1 MNYYS
6 DELLSLG
13 FSKRAV
19 YQKKKKK
26 KSTNYIDGE
35 LYIKTEVYIHVKYI
49 HFQKNNEAILYNLF
63 YYMKKRNNSTCQKG

>member
-13 FSKRAV
+13 FSKGAV

-26 KSTNYIDGE
+26 KKKKKID
-35 LYIKTEVYIHVKYI
+35 
-49 HFQKNNEAILYNLF
+49 
-63 YYMKKRNNSTCQKG
+63 

>member
-13 FSKRAV
+13 FSKGAV

-26 KSTNYIDGE
+26 K
-35 LYIKTEVYIHVKYI
+35 KK
-49 HFQKNNEAILYNLF
+49 KNRLI
-63 YYMKKRNNSTCQKG
+63 T

>member
-13 FSKRAV
+13 FSKGAV

-26 KSTNYIDGE
+26 KKKID
-35 LYIKTEVYIHVKYI
+35 
-49 HFQKNNEAILYNLF
+49 
-63 YYMKKRNNSTCQKG
+63 

>member
-13 FSKRAV
+13 FSKGAV

-26 KSTNYIDGE
+26 KNRLIT
-35 LYIKTEVYIHVKYI
+35 
-49 HFQKNNEAILYNLF
+49 
-63 YYMKKRNNSTCQKG
+63 

>member
-13 FSKRAV
+13 FSKGAV

-26 KSTNYIDGE
+26 KKKKID
-35 LYIKTEVYIHVKYI
+35 K
-49 HFQKNNEAILYNLF
+49 
-63 YYMKKRNNSTCQKG
+63 

>member
-26 KSTNYIDGE
+26 KKKKKKID
-35 LYIKTEVYIHVKYI
+35 
-49 HFQKNNEAILYNLF
+49 
-63 YYMKKRNNSTCQKG
+63 

>member
-13 FSKRAV
+13 FSKGAV

-26 KSTNYIDGE
+26 KKKTTN
-35 LYIKTEVYIHVKYI
+35 
-49 HFQKNNEAILYNLF
+49 
-63 YYMKKRNNSTCQKG
+63 

>member
-13 FSKRAV
+13 FSKGAV

-26 KSTNYIDGE
+26 K
-35 LYIKTEVYIHVKYI
+35 KKKK
-49 HFQKNNEAILYNLF
+49 KNRLI
-63 YYMKKRNNSTCQKG
+63 T

>member
-13 FSKRAV
+13 FSKGAV

-26 KSTNYIDGE
+26 K
-35 LYIKTEVYIHVKYI
+35 K
-49 HFQKNNEAILYNLF
+49 KNRLI
-63 YYMKKRNNSTCQKG
+63 T

>member
-13 FSKRAV
+13 FSKGAV

-26 KSTNYIDGE
+26 KKIY
-35 LYIKTEVYIHVKYI
+35 
-49 HFQKNNEAILYNLF
+49 
-63 YYMKKRNNSTCQKG
+63 